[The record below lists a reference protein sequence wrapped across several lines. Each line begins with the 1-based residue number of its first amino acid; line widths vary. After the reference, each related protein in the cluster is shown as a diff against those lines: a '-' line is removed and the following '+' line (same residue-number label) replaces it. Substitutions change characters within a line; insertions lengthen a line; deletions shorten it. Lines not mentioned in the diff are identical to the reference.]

1 MNFEEFK
8 TSLSSA
14 QPPEKISHYLKAL
27 WYAGRDDWEA
37 SHNIAQ
43 EIHDKNGSWIHAY
56 LHRVE
61 GDTFNA
67 NYWYNKAGRRMPGYS
82 LQQEWEEIVA
92 ALVTDEPM

>member
-8 TSLSSA
+8 TSLSLQ
-14 QPPEKISHYLKAL
+14 QPPGTFPNYLKAL
-27 WYAGRDDWEA
+27 WYAGKDDWES

-43 EIHDKNGSWIHAY
+43 DIHDKTGSWIHAY

-82 LQQEWEEIVA
+82 LQQEWEEIVKE
-92 ALVTDEPM
+92 LVNS

>member
-1 MNFEEFK
+1 MNLEEFK
-8 TSLSSA
+8 ASLSA
-14 QPPEKISHYLKAL
+14 QEPPTAASTHLKAL
-27 WYAGRDDWEA
+27 WFAGRDDWEA

-43 EIHDKNGSWIHAY
+43 DIHDKNGSWIHAY

-82 LQQEWEEIVA
+82 FQQEWEEIVA
-92 ALVTDEPM
+92 SFL

>member
-8 TSLSSA
+8 TSLSSP
-14 QPPEKISHYLKAL
+14 QPPEKMSSYLKAL

-43 EIHDKNGSWIHAY
+43 DIADKNGSWIHAY

-82 LQQEWEEIVA
+82 VQQEWEELVL
-92 ALVTDEPM
+92 ALVAGN